1 MLYSELL
8 TFLCSDTNNGRSQ
21 VDESMDTATPMDED
35 GDHVSI
41 SDDEG
46 EEDEAEEVH
55 PHQPSSRKLTSK
67 V

>member
-1 MLYSELL
+1 MLYRELS
-8 TFLCSDTNNGRSQ
+8 TFLCSDTSNGRSH
-21 VDESMDTATPMDED
+21 VDEPMGTATHMEED